1 MFRNVLPLLEVK
13 TFATTPSTVAYSPTS
28 PAARLAEITVAVW
41 ASTNVEQ
48 QLVKTVAIRSKRK
61 GIFMQNERPTEGFP
75 PSLIVTI
82 VENHVGCRAWCG
94 VASLAHAICRSFA
107 DF

>member
-1 MFRNVLPLLEVK
+1 MLPLLLVN
-13 TFATTPSTVAYSPTS
+13 TFATIPLTDAYSPMC
-28 PAARLAEITVAVW
+28 AAASLAGMTVVVW

-61 GIFMQNERPTEGFP
+61 GIFMKNERPTEGFP

-82 VENHVGCRAWCG
+82 VENHVGCRAWCC

>member
-1 MFRNVLPLLEVK
+1 MCAAASL
-13 TFATTPSTVAYSPTS
+13 AGMTV
-28 PAARLAEITVAVW
+28 VVW

-61 GIFMQNERPTEGFP
+61 GIFMKNERPTESFP

-82 VENHVGCRAWCG
+82 VENHVGCRAWCC

>member
-1 MFRNVLPLLEVK
+1 
-13 TFATTPSTVAYSPTS
+13 
-28 PAARLAEITVAVW
+28 LAGITVAVW

-61 GIFMQNERPTEGFP
+61 GIFMKNERPTEGFP

-82 VENHVGCRAWCG
+82 VENQVGCRAWCC
-94 VASLAHAICRSFA
+94 VASLATL
-107 DF
+107 

>member
-1 MFRNVLPLLEVK
+1 MK
-13 TFATTPSTVAYSPTS
+13 
-28 PAARLAEITVAVW
+28 
-41 ASTNVEQ
+41 
-48 QLVKTVAIRSKRK
+48 
-61 GIFMQNERPTEGFP
+61 NERPTEGFP

-82 VENHVGCRAWCG
+82 VENHAGCRAWCG